1 MDERVKIGIS
11 SCLLGKNVRYD
22 GGHKLDKCLIDAF
35 EGFAEWVPV
44 CPEVECGLSV
54 PREEMKLAG
63 TSDSPHLVT
72 VNTNIDYTQLM
83 QEWMEKRLAVLEN
96 ENLCGFIFKSNS
108 PSCALYGIKIF
119 NESRIAETNGT
130 GIFASKF
137 IKHFPSIPVEDEK
150 RLQDEEIRGKF
161 LARILKFARQ

>member
-1 MDERVKIGIS
+1 MDRRVKIGIS

-22 GGHKLDKCLIDAF
+22 GGHKLDKCLIGAF

-63 TSDSPHLVT
+63 TSDFPHLVT

-83 QEWMEKRLAVLEN
+83 QEWMGKRFAVLEN
-96 ENLCGFIFKSNS
+96 ENICGFILKSKS
-108 PSCALYGIKIF
+108 PSCGLDGIKIF
-119 NESRIAETNGT
+119 NESGIAETNGP
-130 GIFASKF
+130 GIFTSRL
-137 IKHFPSIPVEDEK
+137 IKHFPAIPVEDER
-150 RLQDEEIRGKF
+150 RLQYEEIRGAF
-161 LARILKFARQ
+161 LAQILKFARQ

>member
-1 MDERVKIGIS
+1 MDEPVKIGIS

-22 GGHKLDKCLIDAF
+22 GGHKLDKCLTDAF
-35 EGFAEWVPV
+35 ERFVEWMPV

-63 TSDSPHLVT
+63 TSDSPRLVT

-83 QEWMEKRLAVLEN
+83 QEWLEKRLAAFEN
-96 ENLCGFIFKSNS
+96 ENICGFIFKSNS
-108 PSCALYGIKIF
+108 PSCGPDGIKIY
-119 NESRIAETNGT
+119 NDNRITETNRS
-130 GIFASKF
+130 GIFASKL
-137 IKHFPSIPVEDEK
+137 IKYFPDIPVEDER
-150 RLQDEEIRGKF
+150 RLQDEEIRRKF